1 MNIWG
6 FVSFLLFSGFWAGC
20 HRDPWEYTRRM
31 TAEALKVQAQD
42 SSGGKSTNINSWGW
56 SVEECSPESWAGL
69 ALGHNKE
76 AIKKATK
83 NLYWIDTNHLLYG
96 ENAKEEEK
104 KKKNQPLLQDWED
117 RRCPC
122 TVPSPRPG
130 SNSFMPSQ
138 HSPTA
143 GPHSPSAEECCPT
156 ETQQLPFR
164 RYLFVYGLN
173 KREL

>member
-20 HRDPWEYTRRM
+20 HRDPWEYIRRM

-104 KKKNQPLLQDWED
+104 KKKTNPFCKTGRTGGAPALCHPLARAVTASCPANTHLQQVLTPLL
-117 RRCPC
+117 RRSA
-122 TVPSPRPG
+122 VLLKLSSYPSG
-130 SNSFMPSQ
+130 VIFLSM
-138 HSPTA
+138 
-143 GPHSPSAEECCPT
+143 G
-156 ETQQLPFR
+156 
-164 RYLFVYGLN
+164 
-173 KREL
+173 